1 MHARMYV
8 EGLLVQMAKTMSLG
22 HVGWDGMGW
31 DGMGWDWLGWDGR
44 GSDGNGMQMRI
55 GTDGDGLSTGHMGW
69 VGSNINSVL
78 GTSCASHGVKAARG
92 SPGCLALRGGESST

>member
-31 DGMGWDWLGWDGR
+31 DGMGWDGMGWDG
-44 GSDGNGMQMRI
+44 
-55 GTDGDGLSTGHMGW
+55 MGW
-69 VGSNINSVL
+69 DGM
-78 GTSCASHGVKAARG
+78 GMECR
-92 SPGCLALRGGESST
+92 